1 MEVGTGTVWRSIVG
15 PEGLEELIRCDI
27 DRSFL
32 WWFNMPWNMP
42 KKSDG
47 NKTHEP
53 EIKVIN
59 EFEDN
64 NNNSNYS

>member
-1 MEVGTGTVWRSIVG
+1 
-15 PEGLEELIRCDI
+15 
-27 DRSFL
+27 
-32 WWFNMPWNMP
+32 MPWNMP